1 MPALPKNVTGSS
13 LVSRP
18 WCETVSI
25 FTVWPDLMVSAG
37 GRSAVRYP
45 QITVSGVERSVAS
58 GVAFGGTVCAPAEEA
73 RPAIIHA
80 TTQRI
85 RISINEVRIDD
96 LPGKNHG
103 DDHGINGRAFTVEL
117 KTVASTCLHRNN
129 GGAEKIAP
137 RRFDC
142 AAGQG
147 HERQGVG
154 PEPAEPGLAHDHVA
168 GRPKRAAA
176 LAFRPR
182 AGAHRTDQ
190 ARRRTSRRDAANRVA
205 RRRGRA
211 DKNTGSRRSTRT
223 SHSAVWSTLPKCV
236 SASSA

>member
-25 FTVWPDLMVSAG
+25 FTVWPDLMVSAE

-58 GVAFGGTVCAPAEEA
+58 GVAFGGTVCAPADEA

-96 LPGKNHG
+96 LP
-103 DDHGINGRAFTVEL
+103 D
-117 KTVASTCLHRNN
+117 KTT
-129 GGAEKIAP
+129 GTIM
-137 RRFDC
+137 
-142 AAGQG
+142 
-147 HERQGVG
+147 
-154 PEPAEPGLAHDHVA
+154 
-168 GRPKRAAA
+168 
-176 LAFRPR
+176 
-182 AGAHRTDQ
+182 
-190 ARRRTSRRDAANRVA
+190 TSRVVL
-205 RRRGRA
+205 
-211 DKNTGSRRSTRT
+211 SQ
-223 SHSAVWSTLPKCV
+223 WS
-236 SASSA
+236 